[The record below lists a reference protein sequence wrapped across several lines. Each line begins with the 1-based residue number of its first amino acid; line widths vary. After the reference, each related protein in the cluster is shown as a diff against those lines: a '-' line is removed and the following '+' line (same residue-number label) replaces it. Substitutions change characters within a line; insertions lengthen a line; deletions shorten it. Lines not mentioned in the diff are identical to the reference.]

1 MRKYI
6 DILKWL
12 IKNKEALQ
20 NLIDKKEAPKKEE
33 LRYSLAGVPK
43 NQLSAIDDILKDD
56 TAK

>member
-6 DILKWL
+6 QILKWL

-20 NLIDKKEAPKKEE
+20 NLIDKKEVPKKEE